1 MSAASHLQEFML
13 ESMKY
18 FLGERRRRRRRT
30 TNIFGSSHGDELL
43 KREERLQIPSCL
55 PERRHVQKSLADY
68 LLCVTHGVLTA
79 AKKSPQ
85 SFTFPSS
92 LCLVRTFSVHASVHL
107 LFE

>member
-1 MSAASHLQEFML
+1 
-13 ESMKY
+13 MKY

-30 TNIFGSSHGDELL
+30 TNTFGSSHGNELL

-68 LLCVTHGVLTA
+68 LLYVTHALIA

-92 LCLVRTFSVHASVHL
+92 LSV
-107 LFE
+107 